1 MASKKEAQAEKV
13 IPKKEAVKG
22 KAKQSKP
29 EPPEPSGEYWSLGE
43 VGRGESR
50 RQVAV
55 HVKPGQAPRVI
66 ELDPNARTWPIPSC
80 LLD

>member
-1 MASKKEAQAEKV
+1 M
-13 IPKKEAVKG
+13 G
-22 KAKQSKP
+22 KQSKP
-29 EPPEPSGEYWSLGE
+29 EPSEPSAEYWSLGQ
-43 VGRGESR
+43 VGSGKSR
-50 RQVAV
+50 KQVAV